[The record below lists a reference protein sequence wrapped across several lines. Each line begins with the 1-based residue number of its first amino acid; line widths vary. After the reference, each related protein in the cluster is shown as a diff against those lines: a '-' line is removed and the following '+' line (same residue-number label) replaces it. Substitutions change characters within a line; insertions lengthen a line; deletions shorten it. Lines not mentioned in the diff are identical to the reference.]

1 MMARL
6 MSVPDA
12 ASRSGRPYPD
22 NGARLAARASTHCH
36 AYSPVQPS
44 VAAEPHVA
52 RRGAARQWQ
61 SKAYVGV
68 GLSLVLA
75 ADGAP
80 AVAFAWP
87 GGPAHAAGVS
97 VGDRVVSRCS
107 NCMAQLHARH

>member
-1 MMARL
+1 ME
-6 MSVPDA
+6 PDWHRA
-12 ASRSGRPYPD
+12 P
-22 NGARLAARASTHCH
+22 ASTATQIHTRSR
-36 AYSPVQPS
+36 ARPPSP
-44 VAAEPHVA
+44 ALGGVA

-97 VGDRVVSRCS
+97 VGDRVVSRCG
-107 NCMAQLHARH
+107 MGQLYGRHLCVEKEQMRSHPYSSR

>member
-1 MMARL
+1 MR
-6 MSVPDA
+6 PDWQ
-12 ASRSGRPYPD
+12 
-22 NGARLAARASTHCH
+22 ARASTHCH
-36 AYSPVQPS
+36 AFSPVQPS
-44 VAAEPHVA
+44 VAAEPRVA

-97 VGDRVVSRCS
+97 VGDRVVSRLR
-107 NCMAQLHARH
+107 QLYGRHERVEIEQMRSHPSDSC

>member
-1 MMARL
+1 MR
-6 MSVPDA
+6 PDWQ
-12 ASRSGRPYPD
+12 
-22 NGARLAARASTHCH
+22 ARASTHCH
-36 AYSPVQPS
+36 AFSPVQPS
-44 VAAEPHVA
+44 VAAEPRVA

-87 GGPAHAAGVS
+87 GGPAHGAGVS
-97 VGDRVVSRCS
+97 VGDRVVSRCG
-107 NCMAQLHARH
+107 MGQLYGRHLCVEKEQMRSHPYSSR